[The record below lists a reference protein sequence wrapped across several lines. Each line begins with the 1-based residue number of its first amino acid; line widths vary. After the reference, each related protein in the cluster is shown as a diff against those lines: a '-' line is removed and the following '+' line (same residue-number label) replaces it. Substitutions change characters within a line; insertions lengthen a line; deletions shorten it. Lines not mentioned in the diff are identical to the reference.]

1 MTIWYS
7 NNKKLKN
14 KILNIN
20 NKKDL
25 FIKRRVGSE
34 VRNYHYTALDP
45 KIEGPFTLGLVL
57 PASYGNNWIKAGDEI
72 NKSIEKGKYY
82 ILRMFEKYIYS

>member
-1 MTIWYS
+1 MYVFTQ
-7 NNKKLKN
+7 
-14 KILNIN
+14 
-20 NKKDL
+20 
-25 FIKRRVGSE
+25 RRVGSE

-72 NKSIEKGKYY
+72 NKSIENGKHNF
-82 ILRMFEKYIYS
+82 LRKQIFIPK